1 MNYTRFNNPMLALL
15 ALAVS
20 QSATAISS
28 SDLNQSISISYGIV
42 RDVQS
47 QKVDSNA
54 GKGAVLGGLLGA
66 ATSGHHDRGK
76 HAAIGAVSG
85 GLLASAMQGDRSAR
99 SYTVELMNG
108 GEKVIMTEQSDV
120 VVGDCVALEEG
131 RSANIRRVPSVHC
144 EHHDHEAM
152 NDESVRANASE
163 SAEECSAAKQMALQ
177 AKTEEEMDLA
187 TKKVRVFCD

>member
-1 MNYTRFNNPMLALL
+1 MNYTRFNTPMLALL
-15 ALAVS
+15 TLAMS
-20 QSATAISS
+20 QSIT
-28 SDLNQSISISYGIV
+28 ISYGIV
-42 RDVQS
+42 RNVQA
-47 QKVDSNA
+47 QQVDSNA
-54 GKGAVLGGLLGA
+54 GKGALLGGLLGA

-85 GLLASAMQGDRSAR
+85 GVLASVMQGDRSAR
-99 SYTVELMNG
+99 SYTVELMSG
-108 GEKVIMTEQSDV
+108 GEKVIMTEQADI

-144 EHHDHEAM
+144 EHHNHEAM
-152 NDESVRANASE
+152 SADSVRANASE
-163 SAEECSAAKQMALQ
+163 SASECSAAKQIALQ